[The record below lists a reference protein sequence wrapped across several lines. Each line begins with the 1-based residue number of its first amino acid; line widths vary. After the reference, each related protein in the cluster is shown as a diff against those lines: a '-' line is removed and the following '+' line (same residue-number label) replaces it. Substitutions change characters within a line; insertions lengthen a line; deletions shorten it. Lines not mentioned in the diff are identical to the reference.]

1 MQRLTT
7 KTSAWGGGQIKEE
20 SKRPGVKAAI
30 VRTELRGPKSAMY
43 TMWLPR
49 PASSCLLLQ
58 TSPDWNGGVCSV
70 MHSPTAPARRLTR
83 RCVRRYVLHV
93 KTAFHVRGVSR
104 RYSDF
109 VVLDKKLRA
118 RFPAAPELRGRSSII
133 GTLSPSFVQERR
145 QLLQEYLDALL
156 TDHQLAHC
164 APPPPPYCCPYPCP
178 YCTLTPSLPTVAPTV
193 SLLYTHSLPP

>member
-1 MQRLTT
+1 
-7 KTSAWGGGQIKEE
+7 
-20 SKRPGVKAAI
+20 VKAAI

-164 APPPPPYCCPYPCP
+164 APPPPSLLLPLPVSLLYTHSLPPYCCPYPCP
-178 YCTLTPSLPTVAPTV
+178 YCTLTPSLP
-193 SLLYTHSLPP
+193 SR